1 MYTFPKNFI
10 WGAATSGPQSEGNF
24 KKRHQNVFDY
34 WYTKDPSAFYAGV
47 GPDTTSN
54 FYNDYE
60 NDLKVDASSRD
71 QSFKNFDPVESLDR

>member
-47 GPDTTSN
+47 GPMIMKTI
-54 FYNDYE
+54 
-60 NDLKVDASSRD
+60 
-71 QSFKNFDPVESLDR
+71 

>member
-47 GPDTTSN
+47 GRIRRLIFTMIMKTI
-54 FYNDYE
+54 
-60 NDLKVDASSRD
+60 
-71 QSFKNFDPVESLDR
+71 

>member
-60 NDLKVDASSRD
+60 NEIGRAHV
-71 QSFKNFDPVESLDR
+71 

>member
-1 MYTFPKNFI
+1 MYTFPKNFV

-34 WYTKDPSAFYAGV
+34 WYAQDPNEFYAGV

-60 NDLKVDASSRD
+60 SDLKLMRQAGIKALRL
-71 QSFKNFDPVESLDR
+71 SLIHI

>member
-34 WYTKDPSAFYAGV
+34 WYTKDPSAFMLV
-47 GPDTTSN
+47 S
-54 FYNDYE
+54 
-60 NDLKVDASSRD
+60 
-71 QSFKNFDPVESLDR
+71 DRIRRLIFTMIMKTI